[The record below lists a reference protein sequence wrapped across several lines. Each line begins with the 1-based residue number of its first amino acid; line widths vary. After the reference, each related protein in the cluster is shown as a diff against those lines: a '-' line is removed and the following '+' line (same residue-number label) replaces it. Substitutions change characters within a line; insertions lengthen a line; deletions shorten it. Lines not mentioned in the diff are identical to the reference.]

1 MSRAKYCRGFGI
13 QSPWAYR
20 FVRYVV
26 NEHYP
31 YYAYDDLRPLFPHL
45 SKRER
50 RVCELYLRIAN
61 HQQADEAVLVGDVSE
76 AKRAYLH
83 AGCLRMVFS
92 SMGEG
97 ACLLT
102 EDSFSLAVVAH
113 GQDMEQQVLSLINR
127 ATDASLLIVEGI
139 LPFVEPELCAMFD
152 YKIFVD
158 TDADERIHRNGETR
172 RSWARILQDK
182 RVRVSFDLYYCGLLF
197 FDKKKYKQHYKINF

>member
-31 YYAYDDLRPLFPHL
+31 YSAYDDLRPLFPHL

-83 AGCLRMVFS
+83 AGCLRMAFS

-97 ACLLT
+97 ACSLT

-127 ATDASLLIVEGI
+127 ATDASLLIVEG
-139 LPFVEPELCAMFD
+139 
-152 YKIFVD
+152 
-158 TDADERIHRNGETR
+158 IHRNGETR

>member
-61 HQQADEAVLVGDVSE
+61 HLPSCGLPPDG
-76 AKRAYLH
+76 
-83 AGCLRMVFS
+83 VFFD
-92 SMGEG
+92 GG
-97 ACLLT
+97 GGLLT
-102 EDSFSLAVVAH
+102 F
-113 GQDMEQQVLSLINR
+113 
-127 ATDASLLIVEGI
+127 
-139 LPFVEPELCAMFD
+139 
-152 YKIFVD
+152 
-158 TDADERIHRNGETR
+158 
-172 RSWARILQDK
+172 
-182 RVRVSFDLYYCGLLF
+182 
-197 FDKKKYKQHYKINF
+197 

>member
-61 HQQADEAVLVGDVSE
+61 HQQADEAVLLGDVSE

-83 AGCLRMVFS
+83 AGCLRMAFS

-97 ACLLT
+97 ACSLA

-139 LPFVEPELCAMFD
+139 
-152 YKIFVD
+152 
-158 TDADERIHRNGETR
+158 HRNGETR
-172 RSWARILQDK
+172 RSWARNENAMTTVAEYNKMYEGQDHITMPYLADDALCEK
-182 RVRVSFDLYYCGLLF
+182 VVKEYLD
-197 FDKKKYKQHYKINF
+197 

>member
-83 AGCLRMVFS
+83 AGCLRMAFS

-97 ACLLT
+97 AC
-102 EDSFSLAVVAH
+102 SLAEV
-113 GQDMEQQVLSLINR
+113 
-127 ATDASLLIVEGI
+127 
-139 LPFVEPELCAMFD
+139 
-152 YKIFVD
+152 
-158 TDADERIHRNGETR
+158 HRFR
-172 RSWARILQDK
+172 
-182 RVRVSFDLYYCGLLF
+182 F
-197 FDKKKYKQHYKINF
+197 

>member
-1 MSRAKYCRGFGI
+1 MLSRLRRGVLWMSRAKYCRGFGI

-76 AKRAYLH
+76 AQ
-83 AGCLRMVFS
+83 AGLPSCGLPPDGVFFD
-92 SMGEG
+92 GG
-97 ACLLT
+97 GGLLT
-102 EDSFSLAVVAH
+102 
-113 GQDMEQQVLSLINR
+113 
-127 ATDASLLIVEGI
+127 
-139 LPFVEPELCAMFD
+139 
-152 YKIFVD
+152 Y
-158 TDADERIHRNGETR
+158 
-172 RSWARILQDK
+172 
-182 RVRVSFDLYYCGLLF
+182 
-197 FDKKKYKQHYKINF
+197 

>member
-1 MSRAKYCRGFGI
+1 MAMLSRLRRGVLWVSRAKYCRGFGI

-61 HQQADEAVLVGDVSE
+61 YQQADVAQLVGDVSE

-83 AGCLRMVFS
+83 AGCARMAFAQ
-92 SMGEG
+92 MGEG
-97 ACLLT
+97 
-102 EDSFSLAVVAH
+102 SFSLAIVAH
-113 GQDMEQQVLSLINR
+113 GQDMEQQVLALISR

-139 LPFVEPELCAMFD
+139 
-152 YKIFVD
+152 
-158 TDADERIHRNGETR
+158 HRNAESR

>member
-1 MSRAKYCRGFGI
+1 MAMLSRLRRGVLWMSRAKYCRGFGI

-31 YYAYDDLRPLFPHL
+31 YYAYDDLRPLFLHL

-61 HQQADEAVLVGDVSE
+61 QQADEAVLVGDVSE

-83 AGCLRMVFS
+83 AGCLRMAFS

-97 ACLLT
+97 ACSLT

-127 ATDASLLIVEGI
+127 ATDASLLIVEG
-139 LPFVEPELCAMFD
+139 
-152 YKIFVD
+152 
-158 TDADERIHRNGETR
+158 IHRNGETR

>member
-31 YYAYDDLRPLFPHL
+31 YYVYDDLRPLFPHL

-61 HQQADEAVLVGDVSE
+61 HQQAGEAVLVGDVSE

-83 AGCLRMVFS
+83 AGCLRMAFS
-92 SMGEG
+92 SMGKG
-97 ACLLT
+97 ACSLT
-102 EDSFSLAVVAH
+102 ENSFSLAVVAH

-127 ATDASLLIVEGI
+127 ATDASLLIVEG
-139 LPFVEPELCAMFD
+139 
-152 YKIFVD
+152 
-158 TDADERIHRNGETR
+158 IHRNGETR

>member
-83 AGCLRMVFS
+83 AGCLRMAFS

-97 ACLLT
+97 LAHLLRIP
-102 EDSFSLAVVAH
+102 SRW
-113 GQDMEQQVLSLINR
+113 LSWPM
-127 ATDASLLIVEGI
+127 G
-139 LPFVEPELCAMFD
+139 
-152 YKIFVD
+152 
-158 TDADERIHRNGETR
+158 RIWNS
-172 RSWARILQDK
+172 RSWP
-182 RVRVSFDLYYCGLLF
+182 
-197 FDKKKYKQHYKINF
+197 

>member
-1 MSRAKYCRGFGI
+1 MLSRLRRGVLWMSRAKYCRGFGI

-61 HQQADEAVLVGDVSE
+61 HQQADVALLVGDVSE

-92 SMGEG
+92 SMGG
-97 ACLLT
+97 GGLLT
-102 EDSFSLAVVAH
+102 
-113 GQDMEQQVLSLINR
+113 
-127 ATDASLLIVEGI
+127 
-139 LPFVEPELCAMFD
+139 
-152 YKIFVD
+152 Y
-158 TDADERIHRNGETR
+158 
-172 RSWARILQDK
+172 
-182 RVRVSFDLYYCGLLF
+182 
-197 FDKKKYKQHYKINF
+197 